1 MEEAFGQQL
10 NLKFAKSFLILVR
23 FNCARRAWRSSKR
36 TRRTVKSGPT
46 TKTVSTQT
54 TTTNRMSNLKT
65 TLPSR
70 YGQWYVQA
78 CYFLQ
83 HDYMYLVMFQVF
95 TSQVLGF
102 WRSLYIFIIFES
114 WSLVI
119 YYSKINFLNGL
130 YYMWWQIK
138 HQGGKFKSFIVKKK
152 ETIYQLSVCS

>member
-54 TTTNRMSNLKT
+54 TTTTNRMSNLKT

-83 HDYMYLVMFQVF
+83 HDY
-95 TSQVLGF
+95 VLSDVSGFHKSGFGF
-102 WRSLYIFIIFES
+102 WRSLYIFIIILLFLKVTP
-114 WSLVI
+114 WSSTTLKSTFKMG
-119 YYSKINFLNGL
+119 YFSKDGSTFKNFIPIFLK
-130 YYMWWQIK
+130 Y
-138 HQGGKFKSFIVKKK
+138 
-152 ETIYQLSVCS
+152 